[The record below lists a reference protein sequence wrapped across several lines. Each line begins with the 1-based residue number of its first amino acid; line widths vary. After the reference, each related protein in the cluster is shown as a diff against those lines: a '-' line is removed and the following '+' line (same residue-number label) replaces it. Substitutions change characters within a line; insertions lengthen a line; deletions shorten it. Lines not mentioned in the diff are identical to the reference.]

1 MNDTESF
8 RRNGNFYP
16 ARARHSGFSVDC
28 RRITF
33 AHWKKIDLTSVT
45 EIIVY
50 LGTPSLVFSS
60 LAGKPLFATDI
71 AVLSAGILLI
81 FAIVGFFI
89 RLYFLVSGFSSRGF
103 ALPTLFMN
111 AGNMGIP
118 LALFAFGQAGLQRAT
133 LMFVIITFLQYSL
146 GIYILN
152 GRGNWTEIF
161 RLPLI
166 YAALAGLSVNL
177 AQISLPEVLLRP
189 IIMLGQATI
198 PIMLISLGYRLHE
211 VESLQWG
218 HALGGALARI
228 GGGFAAAN
236 LAVHLIGA
244 EGVNRQVLLLYG
256 ALPAAVVNFVLTEK
270 YRQDPALAASIVVI
284 STFISIFTIPVVLWL
299 IL

>member
-1 MNDTESF
+1 MEIFTPLAPVIPVF
-8 RRNGNFYP
+8 LLI
-16 ARARHSGFSVDC
+16 AAGFA
-28 RRITF
+28 F
-33 AHWKKIDLTSVT
+33 AHWKKINLTSVT

-50 LGTPSLVFSS
+50 LGTPSLVFSA

-81 FAIVGFFI
+81 FAVVGFFI
-89 RLYFLVSGFSSRGF
+89 RLYFLVCGFNSRGF

-118 LALFAFGQAGLQRAT
+118 LALFAFGPAGLQRAT

-166 YAALAGLSVNL
+166 YAAFAGLSVNL
-177 AQISLPEVLLRP
+177 AQISLPELLLRP
-189 IIMLGQATI
+189 IVMLGQATI

-218 HALGGALARI
+218 HAVGGALLRI
-228 GGGFAAAN
+228 FGGFAAAN
-236 LAVHLIGA
+236 IAVHLIGA
-244 EGVNRQVLLLYG
+244 QGVNRQVLLLYG

-284 STFISIFTIPVVLWL
+284 STFISIFTIPIVFWL
-299 IL
+299 ILWD

>member
-1 MNDTESF
+1 MEIFTPLAPVIPVF
-8 RRNGNFYP
+8 LLV
-16 ARARHSGFSVDC
+16 AAGFA
-28 RRITF
+28 F
-33 AHWKKIDLTSVT
+33 AHWKKINLTSVT

-50 LGTPSLVFSS
+50 LGTPSLVFSA

-81 FAIVGFFI
+81 FAVVGFFI
-89 RLYFLVSGFSSRGF
+89 RLYFLVCGFNSRGF

-118 LALFAFGQAGLQRAT
+118 LALFAFGPAGLQRAT

-166 YAALAGLSVNL
+166 YAAFAGLSVNL
-177 AQISLPEVLLRP
+177 AQISLPELLLRP
-189 IIMLGQATI
+189 IVMLGQATI

-218 HALGGALARI
+218 HAVGGALLRI
-228 GGGFAAAN
+228 FGGFAAAN
-236 LAVHLIGA
+236 IAVHLIGA
-244 EGVNRQVLLLYG
+244 QGVNRQVLLLYG

-284 STFISIFTIPVVLWL
+284 STFISIFTIPIVFWL
-299 IL
+299 ILWD

>member
-1 MNDTESF
+1 MEIIKPLSPVIPVF
-8 RRNGNFYP
+8 ILI
-16 ARARHSGFSVDC
+16 AVGF
-28 RRITF
+28 TF
-33 AHWKKIDLTSVT
+33 AHWKKISLASVT

-60 LAGKPLFATDI
+60 LASKPLFAGDI
-71 AVLSAGILLI
+71 FILFSGIVLI
-81 FAIVGFFI
+81 FAGVGLLI
-89 RLYFLVSGFSSRGF
+89 GIYFALFGFKSRGF

-118 LALFAFGQAGLQRAT
+118 LAFFAFGQAGLQRAT

-152 GRGNWTEIF
+152 GRGNWRESF

-166 YAALAGLSVNL
+166 YAAVTGLLINL
-177 AQISLPEVLLRP
+177 AQVKIPEIVLQP
-189 IIMLGQATI
+189 VVMLGQATI

-218 HALGGALARI
+218 HAVGGAIVRI
-228 GGGFAAAN
+228 FGGFAAAN
-236 LAVHLIGA
+236 LAVWVIGA
-244 EGVNRQVLLLYG
+244 SSVNRQVLLLYG
-256 ALPAAVVNFVLTEK
+256 ALPAAVVNFILTEK

-284 STFISIFTIPVVLWL
+284 STLLSVLTIPMVFWL

>member
-1 MNDTESF
+1 MDIFKPLSPVVPVF
-8 RRNGNFYP
+8 LLI
-16 ARARHSGFSVDC
+16 AAGF
-28 RRITF
+28 IF
-33 AHWKKIDLTSVT
+33 AHWKKISLASVT

-60 LAGKPLFATDI
+60 LASKPLFAGDI
-71 AVLSAGILLI
+71 IVLSGGVLLI
-81 FAIVGFFI
+81 FAGVGLLI
-89 RLYFLVSGFSSRGF
+89 RLYFFLTGFSSRGF

-118 LALFAFGQAGLQRAT
+118 LALFAFGQEGMQRAT

-166 YAALAGLSVNL
+166 YAAIAGLIINL
-177 AQISLPEVLLRP
+177 TQLKSPELLLQP
-189 IIMLGQATI
+189 VVMLGQATI
-198 PIMLISLGYRLHE
+198 PIMLISLGYRLYQ
-211 VESLQWG
+211 VESLQLG
-218 HALGGALARI
+218 HALGGALLRTI
-228 GGGFAAAN
+228 GGFAAAN
-236 LAVHLIGA
+236 IAVNVVGA

-256 ALPAAVVNFVLTEK
+256 ALPAAVINFILTEK
-270 YRQDPALAASIVVI
+270 YRQDPGLAASIVVL
-284 STFISIFTIPVVLWL
+284 STFISVLSIPIVFWM